1 MKQNVKENI
10 NSIDANMKK
19 RIEKFKDSSY
29 HEAQEKMRVG
39 KTKEQIEL
47 MNNYSHFLKK
57 TNESGNADTEAI
69 FMEMERLKIS
79 EKEAR
84 LEVIKLQDFIRK
96 QRMFQK
102 LREVVTK

>member
-1 MKQNVKENI
+1 
-10 NSIDANMKK
+10 
-19 RIEKFKDSSY
+19 
-29 HEAQEKMRVG
+29 
-39 KTKEQIEL
+39 
-47 MNNYSHFLKK
+47 MNNYSHLLKK
-57 TNESGNADTEAI
+57 NKNGGKDGDLFGQENEAI
-69 FMEMERLKIS
+69 FMEMERLKQS